1 MADPVSTI
9 DVAEKLV
16 HIFGIPAIIG
26 AIVWLSRQYEGSRR
40 AFTDLHNNT
49 KLAVKT
55 VADVKM
61 AVDTIQTNHLKHLE
75 DGIIA
80 LGSQSQQQVVLLSV
94 IADRLKRD

>member
-1 MADPVSTI
+1 MVDPVSTI
-9 DVAEKLV
+9 DVTEKLV

-49 KLAVKT
+49 KLAVET

-75 DGIIA
+75 DGIVA
-80 LGSQSQQQVVLLSV
+80 LGSQGQQQVVLLSV